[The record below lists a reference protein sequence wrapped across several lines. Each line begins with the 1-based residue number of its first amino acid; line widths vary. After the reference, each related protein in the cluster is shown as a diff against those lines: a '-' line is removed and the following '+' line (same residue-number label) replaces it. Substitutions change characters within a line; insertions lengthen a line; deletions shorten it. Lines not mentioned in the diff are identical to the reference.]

1 MSHFSGLPVW
11 TMFLSVLTVPRKK
24 CSFDACWSSFP
35 VALLWPLTCRGAFP
49 VPVSLFPGAEDATV
63 VWPSCWQVTPVGV
76 RCVTVSSRILLSW
89 KNDIFFMELQ
99 CMMVVFSDLLMCK
112 STSSM
117 CFLSSSSTSS
127 WAFSHSFFSF
137 SCSFWY
143 CSCRGNVIWLTS
155 SHPERTCYTQTHW
168 EQLHVH
174 PEHLASMHCGSHSRQ
189 HHSTSV
195 PVGGAPAPAANFPG
209 VYAPHWGPRPS
220 D

>member
-1 MSHFSGLPVW
+1 MSHFSGLHVW
-11 TMFLSVLTVPRKK
+11 MMFPSVLTVPRKK

-35 VALLWPLTCRGAFP
+35 VAVLWPLTCRGTLP
-49 VPVSLFPGAEDATV
+49 VSVSLFPGAEDATA
-63 VWPSCWQVTPVGV
+63 VWPSCWQAKPVGV

-89 KNDIFFMELQ
+89 KIDIFFLELQ
-99 CMMVVFSDLLMCK
+99 CMMVVFSDLLVCK

-143 CSCRGNVIWLTS
+143 CSCRETL
-155 SHPERTCYTQTHW
+155 P
-168 EQLHVH
+168 
-174 PEHLASMHCGSHSRQ
+174 
-189 HHSTSV
+189 
-195 PVGGAPAPAANFPG
+195 
-209 VYAPHWGPRPS
+209 